1 MSKNI
6 KLNYI
11 YNLLCQILSL
21 LTPLITAP
29 YVSRVLGAEK
39 IGIYSYTSSVA
50 AFFILFATFGIHSHG
65 QREVSY
71 CQEDRKRRSEVF
83 WNTEVLS
90 IIFTSIVFVIYII
103 FCLFQKE
110 YRMIFL
116 YLSVSIVDV
125 CLNIGW
131 LLTGM
136 EEFGKIVLRNII
148 IKVVGIIIV
157 FTIIHSPKDLELYI
171 AVNMLISVISN
182 VSLWPFVRKYVDKI
196 NFKELRP
203 FQDFKTVFSLFI
215 PTIAV
220 SIYTVLDK
228 TMIGIITNNPSENG
242 YYEQAMKLVKMVLVI
257 VTSLGTVMIPRIGYL
272 FDKNDK
278 EQLREYIYKSFRFV
292 LFLSIPMSL
301 GLCVVSE
308 NLIPWF
314 FGNEFNIVIPLL
326 KILGFLIIAIGISN
340 VIGMQY
346 FVPTKRQYLMTRTVC
361 IGAIVNFCFNLFLIP
376 RFGCIG
382 AACSSVIAEAII
394 SIIQLWLIRKEI
406 SLIEII
412 QNSINYLLAGIIM
425 MICVGFCSRYLS
437 PSFIHTLLLIIL
449 GVFIYCLLLF
459 VFKDSFFHGILKL
472 LLKKRRKFI

>member
-1 MSKNI
+1 MHKNI

-11 YNLLCQILSL
+11 YNLLFQILSF

-29 YVSRVLGAEK
+29 YISRVLGAEK
-39 IGIYSYTSSVA
+39 IGIYSYTSSIVS
-50 AFFILFATFGIHSHG
+50 FFILFATFGIYSYG

-71 CQEDRKRRSEVF
+71 CQEDRERRTIVF
-83 WNTEVLS
+83 WNTEILS
-90 IIFTSIVFVIYII
+90 IISTFIVFIIYIF

-116 YLSVSIVDV
+116 YLSLSIIDV

-136 EEFGKIVLRNII
+136 EEFGKIILRNVI
-148 IKVVGIIIV
+148 IKFVGIIVV
-157 FTIIHSPKDLELYI
+157 FTVVHSPKDLELYI
-171 AVNMLISVISN
+171 AVNMLVSVISN
-182 VSLWPFVRKYVDKI
+182 LSLWPFVKKYVDKI

-203 FQDFKTVFSLFI
+203 FSNFKTVFSLFI
-215 PTIAV
+215 PTVAV

-228 TMIGIITNNPSENG
+228 TMIGIITTNPSENG
-242 YYEQAMKLVKMVLVI
+242 YYEQAMKLTKMVLVI
-257 VTSLGTVMIPRIGYL
+257 VTSLGTVMIPRIGFL

-278 EQLREYIYKSFRFV
+278 KQLIEYMYKSFRFV

-301 GLCVVSE
+301 GLCVLSE
-308 NLIPWF
+308 NFVPWF
-314 FGNEFNIVIPLL
+314 FGNEFNVVIPLL
-326 KILGFLIIAIGISN
+326 KILSFLIIAIGISN

-346 FVPTKRQYLMTRTVC
+346 FVPTKRQNLMTRTVC
-361 IGAIVNFCFNLFLIP
+361 IGAAVNFFLNLFLIP
-376 RFGCIG
+376 RFSCIG

-449 GVFIYCLLLF
+449 GVFVYCLLLF
-459 VFKDSFFHGILKL
+459 IFRDSFFHGILKL
-472 LLKKRRKFI
+472 LLKKRRKII

>member
-11 YNLLCQILSL
+11 YNLLFQILSL

-90 IIFTSIVFVIYII
+90 IISTSIVFVIYII

-116 YLSVSIVDV
+116 YLSVSIIDV

-136 EEFGKIVLRNII
+136 EEFGKIILRNVI
-148 IKVVGIIIV
+148 IKFVGIIVV
-157 FTIIHSPKDLELYI
+157 FTVVHSPKDLELYI
-171 AVNMLISVISN
+171 AVNMLVSVISN
-182 VSLWPFVRKYVDKI
+182 LSLWPFVKKYVDKI

-203 FQDFKTVFSLFI
+203 FSNFKTVFSLFI
-215 PTIAV
+215 PTVAV

-228 TMIGIITNNPSENG
+228 TMIGIITTNPSENG
-242 YYEQAMKLVKMVLVI
+242 YYEQAMKLTKMVLVI

-382 AACSSVIAEAII
+382 AAYSSVIAEFMI
-394 SIIQLWLIRKEI
+394 SMIQLWLIRKEI
-406 SLIEII
+406 SLIKII
-412 QNSINYLLAGIIM
+412 KESINYFISGIIM

-437 PSFIHTLLLIIL
+437 PSLIHTLLLIIW